1 MDLILNVPFNE
12 KEEAKRKGA
21 LWNPQIKRWYVKE
34 DPDQDYYENWNYYF
48 KKWLPEHN
56 LLCKNL
62 YLFEMQRE
70 CWKCKRKTK
79 VICLATNDA
88 YTLSPGEI
96 FDDKNENL
104 QLLSYVDIIPNKLAN
119 YLKENFHYYP
129 SFSKIAKKAYFVN
142 HCEHCKS
149 IKGDNFLHEI
159 PEQAF
164 YKNLC
169 YKNLDKSSYYKILN
183 NYIVPILATL
193 PNYDLVAHSSQMM
206 LLHMESGI
214 ENRAS
219 LNITQELINTLFENS
234 NFIGNIDINTK

>member
-1 MDLILNVPFNE
+1 
-12 KEEAKRKGA
+12 
-21 LWNPQIKRWYVKE
+21 
-34 DPDQDYYENWNYYF
+34 
-48 KKWLPEHN
+48 
-56 LLCKNL
+56 
-62 YLFEMQRE
+62 MQRE

-149 IKGDNFLHEI
+149 IQGDNFLHEI